1 MGKLRGIGYSKAFRS
16 LEEGVSDYV
25 VRHLLRA

>member
-1 MGKLRGIGYSKAFRS
+1 MHKLIAAGYSKSFHT

-25 VRHLLRA
+25 QNYLNA

>member
-1 MGKLRGIGYSKAFRS
+1 MQKLIATGYSKSFYT

-25 VRHLLRA
+25 KNYLNT